1 MIRHTL
7 VHNRQVILP
16 GLLDYINEQKAIVM
30 FDQFFKRKQIGK
42 NVCIY
47 IEMNTASDL
56 INWLNTFAHFIFKSL
71 SLSLGLAINIQE
83 YNPYERL

>member
-1 MIRHTL
+1 
-7 VHNRQVILP
+7 LP

-30 FDQFFKRKQIGK
+30 FEQFFKRKQIGK

-71 SLSLGLAINIQE
+71 SLSLGVPISIQE
-83 YNPYERL
+83 YNVHRNL